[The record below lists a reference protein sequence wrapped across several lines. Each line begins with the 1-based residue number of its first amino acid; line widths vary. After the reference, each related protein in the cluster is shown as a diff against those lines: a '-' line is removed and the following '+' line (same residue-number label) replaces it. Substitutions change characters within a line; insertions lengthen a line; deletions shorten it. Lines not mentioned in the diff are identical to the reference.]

1 MGRKVGEVSRLL
13 KDLNKFK
20 VKIFYRYFTLKGKEK
35 FPGKSAGYR
44 QILQLRSDGKESIN
58 NHEDNNTIFANLV
71 EVLEETL
78 DEGVDDN
85 DEASAGLQL
94 DKTHV

>member
-1 MGRKVGEVSRLL
+1 M
-13 KDLNKFK
+13 
-20 VKIFYRYFTLKGKEK
+20 KGKEK

-44 QILQLRSDGKESIN
+44 QIRQLKSDGKESIN

-78 DEGVDDN
+78 DVGVDDN

-94 DKTHV
+94 DKIHVQRHSTMIV